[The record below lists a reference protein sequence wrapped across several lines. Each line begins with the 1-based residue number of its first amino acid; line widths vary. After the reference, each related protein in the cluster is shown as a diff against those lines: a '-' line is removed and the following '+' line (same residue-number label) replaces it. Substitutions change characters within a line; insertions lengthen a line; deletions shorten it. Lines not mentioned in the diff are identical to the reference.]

1 MPPRTQPDKAAILEA
16 VVAILQDI
24 TRDWEVAYSGGITA
38 KSRLVADL
46 GFESIDIVE
55 LVVAL
60 EERFQTRTLPFDRLL
75 MNEGRYVDE
84 VVVSDLVDFL
94 STHLATA

>member
-1 MPPRTQPDKAAILEA
+1 MPPSTQWDQAAILAA
-16 VVAILQDI
+16 VLDILQDI
-24 TRDWEVAYSGGITA
+24 TRDWDVGYSGGITPE
-38 KSRLVADL
+38 SRLVADL

-60 EERFQTRTLPFDRLL
+60 EGRFQTRNLPFDRLL
-75 MNEGRYVDE
+75 MMDGRYVDE
-84 VVVSDLVDFL
+84 VVVRDLIDFL